1 MDKEKI
7 YKITI
12 HHDNRDSSTSYV
24 KTTKE
29 YLDEFMRLLCN
40 GQYDFTYAIGY
51 TGKDILYFKKSD
63 IRAVEASEI
72 GGLDEQV

>member
-1 MDKEKI
+1 MNKEKI

-12 HHDNRDSSTSYV
+12 HHNNRGTSYV

-29 YLDEFMRLLCN
+29 YLDEFMMLLCN

-51 TGKDILYFKKSD
+51 TEKHILYFKKSD
-63 IRAVEASEI
+63 IRAVEVSEI
-72 GGLDEQV
+72 GGLDEQG